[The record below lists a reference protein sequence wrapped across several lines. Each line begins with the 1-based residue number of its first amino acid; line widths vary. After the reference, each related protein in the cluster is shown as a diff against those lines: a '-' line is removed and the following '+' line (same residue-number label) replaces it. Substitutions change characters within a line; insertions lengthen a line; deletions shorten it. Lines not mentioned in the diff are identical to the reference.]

1 MARRKVEVRR
11 EEILRA
17 TVDEVTRLGFAH
29 TRVADVAEALGISTG
44 LVFYHFD
51 SKDALLSAAFAYAA
65 ERDLERL
72 DRAANGTGSA
82 ARRLARILTMYGPEG
97 SGAGWS
103 LWIDAWATS
112 MRSREMAEVS
122 QALDVRWKDTVAEVI
137 RQGVERGEMTCAD
150 PNGAAWRITAMLDG
164 LAVQSTVHDGVMP
177 RRQVTTWVRRLA
189 AAELG
194 IDAATIRR

>member
-29 TRVADVAEALGISTG
+29 TRVADVADALGISTG

-72 DRAANGTGSA
+72 DGAANGTGQRRPPA
-82 ARRLARILTMYGPEG
+82 GPDPARMYGPEG

-103 LWIDAWATS
+103 LWIDA
-112 MRSREMAEVS
+112 
-122 QALDVRWKDTVAEVI
+122 L
-137 RQGVERGEMTCAD
+137 G
-150 PNGAAWRITAMLDG
+150 
-164 LAVQSTVHDGVMP
+164 H
-177 RRQVTTWVRRLA
+177 LA
-189 AAELG
+189 AQPRDGRGA
-194 IDAATIRR
+194 RRPSTSAGRTPWPR